1 MCRKLVCITKAVE
14 QVERAVL
21 NNQGFTGAQGCSFT
35 GDHWDMS
42 MFLAYVANFMTCRVG
57 NSLRISRQD
66 SCKPIGSIMVSSN
79 VRINAILEFFELELR
94 QLRMSRPLAFHI

>member
-14 QVERAVL
+14 QVNRAVL
-21 NNQGFTGAQGCSFT
+21 NNQGFSGKKSCSFT
-35 GDHWDMS
+35 GDHWEMS

-57 NSLRISRQD
+57 NSLRISQQD